1 MERNERQTGE
11 INIGKLLN
19 DGAGILKDAIHD
31 EQVHQP
37 VSGENLFVRHLSSA
51 EYAAVISMIVASL
64 YLMLSS
70 FFPLLYNLTSSF
82 DPIEFVK
89 NLFYFIM
96 GLGTLSGVS
105 FLLKKE
111 TYLQHVADETF
122 ERVIY
127 HRLEPVLVDVAHVQV
142 GLKGVETQLDR
153 LSRNVELLSK
163 KEAVIPVVD
172 SHSTYHVKYI
182 VLINL
187 TLAVFLFMLQFPLG
201 YVPYAVTLVYIMW
214 WGAITADY
222 KLWKEEASWAW
233 VFVPVLVLPVYTIAM
248 NAYLQ
253 SYLLFASLFA
263 GLGLYAFS
271 YYSWCNYIIKGVLP
285 FEIQDAVRS
294 AHEKI
299 EAAKERP
306 ELILKKPDIQINFK
320 LPSSIQMGWNM
331 ILLAIVL
338 FFITWTGYA
347 IQHGIIPN
355 ISWDLIGLM
364 DFTWSAY
371 YTYGLNLIGIFL
383 LLSGLKF
390 IKKTH
395 T

>member
-1 MERNERQTGE
+1 MERDERQAQQSG
-11 INIGKLLN
+11 
-19 DGAGILKDAIHD
+19 
-31 EQVHQP
+31 P
-37 VSGENLFVRHLSSA
+37 VESHFVRHLSSA

-64 YLMLSS
+64 FLMLSS

-82 DPIEFVK
+82 DPIDFIK
-89 NLFYFIM
+89 NLFYFII
-96 GLGTLSGVS
+96 GAGTLAGVS
-105 FLLKKE
+105 FLLRKE
-111 TYLQHVADETF
+111 TYLQHIADETF

-127 HRLEPVLVDVAHVQV
+127 HRLEPVLMDVAQVQV
-142 GLKGVETQLDR
+142 GLTGVQTQLES
-153 LSRNVELLSK
+153 LNRNVELLSK
-163 KEAVIPVVD
+163 NQAVLPAVE

-182 VLINL
+182 ILINL

-201 YVPYAVTLVYIMW
+201 YVPYAVTLVYILW
-214 WGAITADY
+214 WGAITADFR
-222 KLWKEEASWAW
+222 LWKDDTAWVW

-299 EAAKERP
+299 KAAKERP
-306 ELILKKPDIQINFK
+306 ELVLKKPDFPINLI
-320 LPSSIQMGWNM
+320 LPSNIQMGWNM

-355 ISWDLIGLM
+355 ISWDLIGLK

-383 LLSGLKF
+383 ILSGLKF